1 MCGHDI
7 QQSTNQLRKVANPV
21 YGQLNRGKFPC
32 PRSRLRIWFRETGL
46 AVPSLVS
53 LLILYT
59 NAESGA
65 WYSSRIPGRRPYIF
79 TSTTHHRIY
88 TLYIYIV
95 PSLSGHAIAYRWR
108 SLPRVRW
115 HRASSPQGSSSNG
128 CCPCI
133 TMDQM
138 LLCSSL
144 FPHPLLIYSEN
155 VQIIGCI
162 LPHSR
167 STPVAQLAPRNL
179 LTRWDVS
186 SIPANGIFLT
196 KN

>member
-65 WYSSRIPGRRPYIF
+65 WYLPEFRGGVHIF
-79 TSTTHHRIY
+79 LPAPHTIGS
-88 TLYIYIV
+88 V

-155 VQIIGCI
+155 VQIMGCTKYTSIKI
-162 LPHSR
+162 L
-167 STPVAQLAPRNL
+167 VL
-179 LTRWDVS
+179 L
-186 SIPANGIFLT
+186 L
-196 KN
+196 

>member
-1 MCGHDI
+1 MHSDFSLTPRCPDNRRELRVHATVQYTYTCMCGHDI

-79 TSTTHHRIY
+79 TSTTHHRVSPEFIGSRNC
-88 TLYIYIV
+88 V
-95 PSLSGHAIAYRWR
+95 PMAFTAE
-108 SLPRVRW
+108 
-115 HRASSPQGSSSNG
+115 SPLAQG
-128 CCPCI
+128 
-133 TMDQM
+133 Q
-138 LLCSSL
+138 
-144 FPHPLLIYSEN
+144 
-155 VQIIGCI
+155 
-162 LPHSR
+162 
-167 STPVAQLAPRNL
+167 
-179 LTRWDVS
+179 
-186 SIPANGIFLT
+186 
-196 KN
+196 